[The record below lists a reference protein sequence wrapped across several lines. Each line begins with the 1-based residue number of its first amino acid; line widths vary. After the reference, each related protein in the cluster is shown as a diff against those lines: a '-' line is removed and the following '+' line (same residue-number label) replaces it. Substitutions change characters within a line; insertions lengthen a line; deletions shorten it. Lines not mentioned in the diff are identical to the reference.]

1 MSNRLPMARYL
12 DHAVL
17 KPEMT
22 QKEAREAILLGI
34 AHKVRTVCTRPCD
47 IAMAAALCAGT
58 ETEVSCV
65 LAFPHGGTPPAV
77 KACEARE
84 AIAAGTNEIDMVA
97 NYGYIRSGMRA
108 EMLED
113 MRAVTAVARPAGIL
127 VKVIL
132 ETCTLTPEQIRL
144 ATEVAVEAGADYVK
158 TSTGFHSAGASVEA
172 VAAML
177 EAGKGRIKVKA
188 SGGIRT
194 IADAE
199 RFLDMG
205 CERLG
210 VGYGTTPALCAG
222 GPENAAGTY

>member
-1 MSNRLPMARYL
+1 MSKRLPVARYL

-17 KPEMT
+17 KPEMSRA
-22 QKEAREAILLGI
+22 EAREAILAGV
-34 AHKVRTVCTRPCD
+34 AHKVRTVCVRPCD
-47 IAMAAALCAGT
+47 IAMAVELCAGT
-58 ETEVSCV
+58 DTEVSCV
-65 LAFPHGGTPPAV
+65 LAFPHGCTTPAM

-84 AIAAGTNEIDMVA
+84 AIAAGTREIDMVA
-97 NYGYIRSGMRA
+97 NYGFIRSGLRD
-108 EMLED
+108 EMLAD
-113 MRAVTAVARPAGIL
+113 VRAVTDVARPAGIL

-132 ETCTLTPEQIRL
+132 ETCTLSEDQIRL

-158 TSTGFHSAGASVEA
+158 TSTGFHSGGASEQA

-177 EAGKGRIKVKA
+177 AAGKGRIKVKA

-194 IADAE
+194 LEDAE

-210 VGYGTTPALCAG
+210 VGYGSTPALCAG
-222 GPENAAGTY
+222 EQEQADGTY